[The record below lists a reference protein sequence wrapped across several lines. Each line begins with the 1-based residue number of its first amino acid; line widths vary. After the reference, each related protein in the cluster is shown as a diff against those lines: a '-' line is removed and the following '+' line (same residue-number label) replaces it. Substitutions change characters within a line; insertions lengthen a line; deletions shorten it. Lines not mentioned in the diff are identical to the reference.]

1 MSMMGQKVML
11 LGPEIT
17 LAVGACL
24 CLGVGLSRSLAARR
38 LTPWLAALSIV
49 TAGLFVRPGA
59 PGGYVPA
66 YLGVYVKFAVLAM
79 GLLLLLLAAG
89 LPRGWSQTD
98 DEADGRTYNPGLSMR
113 GEFFAFGLLSL
124 AGTMLVAGAGDLV
137 WLFLALELASLPT
150 YVMIAISRP
159 SSAALEASVKYFAL
173 SALSAAVFLLGF
185 TLIYGVTGQT
195 EFAAI
200 ARTIGG
206 MGSLP
211 LLLVLGLVLS
221 VVGIGYKIAAA
232 PMHFYAADVY
242 QGAASP
248 VTAFLAIV
256 PKTAGFV
263 ALLLLLPL
271 SEPMPASVRWL
282 IWGMSAASMTVGNVL
297 GLLQTSVKRMLA
309 YSSIAH
315 SGYMLMGLLVSRSS
329 EPSAAGTSAL
339 GSGAGA
345 VLFYLVAYGLATV
358 GAFAVV
364 GLLERQGQEA
374 DRYEDFAGLA
384 RTRPMLAGVL
394 LVSLLSL
401 IGLPPMAGI
410 IGKIYLFG
418 SLLTDASGHGEYL
431 VLIVAAVI
439 NSAVS
444 AVYYLRL
451 AGVCFF
457 QSPAEG
463 VRTPHDAPKWAGGAA
478 AAVLTLLLG
487 FALPTHL
494 VRASKFAAMRDTT
507 PRAGFIFDNRI
518 SAIVPVDEQG
528 RPRYTPEQQRMLDD
542 IEYFQHY
549 HPDEAWYEDW
559 RRDMPDPG
567 PGVEAWKRGSTTE
580 PGR

>member
-1 MSMMGQKVML
+1 MSMMGQKLAL

-17 LAVGACL
+17 LAVGACV
-24 CLGVGLSRSLAARR
+24 CLLLGLSRSLGARR
-38 LTPWLAALSIV
+38 LTPWLAALSIAA
-49 TAGLFVRPGA
+49 AGLFVRPGPA
-59 PGGYVPA
+59 GAYVPP
-66 YLGVYVKFAVLAM
+66 YLGVYVKFAVLGL

-89 LPRGWSQTD
+89 LPRGWSLTD
-98 DEADGRTYNPGLSMR
+98 DEVDGRAFNPGLSMR
-113 GEFFAFGLLSL
+113 GEFFGFGLLSL

-137 WLFLALELASLPT
+137 WLFLALELSSLPT
-150 YVMIAISRP
+150 YVMIAISRQ
-159 SSAALEASVKYFAL
+159 SAAALEASVKYFAL
-173 SALSAAVFLLGF
+173 SALSVAVFLLGF

-200 ARTIGG
+200 AKTIGG
-206 MGSLP
+206 MGSMP

-221 VVGIGYKIAAA
+221 VVGLGYKIAAA

-248 VTAFLAIV
+248 VTAFLAVV

-271 SEPMPASVRWL
+271 VEPMPASVRWL
-282 IWGMSAASMTVGNVL
+282 VWAMAAASMTLGNVL

-315 SGYMLMGLLVSRSS
+315 SGYMLMGLLVSRASG
-329 EPSAAGTSAL
+329 PTAGDISAL
-339 GSGAGA
+339 GSGGGA
-345 VLFYLVAYGLATV
+345 ILFYLVGYGLATV
-358 GAFAVV
+358 GAFAVI

-384 RTRPMLAGVL
+384 RKRPVLAGVL

-401 IGLPPMAGI
+401 IGLPPMAGL

-418 SLLTDASGHGEYL
+418 SLLTEASAHREYL
-431 VLIVAAVI
+431 VLIVIAVL

-457 QSPAEG
+457 QAPAEG
-463 VRTPHDAPKWAGGAA
+463 VRSPHDAPKWAGGVIAA
-478 AAVLTLLLG
+478 SLTLLLG
-487 FALPTHL
+487 FALPTPL
-494 VRASKFAAMRDTT
+494 VRAAKFAALHELESKARY
-507 PRAGFIFDNRI
+507 IFDNRI
-518 SAIVPVDEQG
+518 SAMIPLDEQG
-528 RPRYTPEQQRMLDD
+528 RPLYTADQQRLLDD
-542 IEYFQHY
+542 MEYFRKY
-549 HPDEAWYEDW
+549 YPDETWVEDW
-559 RRDMPDPG
+559 RESMPDPG
-567 PGVEAWKRGSTTE
+567 KGSEAGPSPGA